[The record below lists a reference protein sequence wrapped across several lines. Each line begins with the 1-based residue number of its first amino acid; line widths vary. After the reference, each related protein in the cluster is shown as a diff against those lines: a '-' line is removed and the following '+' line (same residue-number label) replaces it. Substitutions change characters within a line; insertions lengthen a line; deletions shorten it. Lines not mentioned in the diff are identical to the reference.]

1 MLYSFTEANIF
12 RQTTINKV
20 RLKVEDS
27 CTYTAFAI
35 VTYYQNK
42 SNQEEFLLGCSFKVN
57 NCISLCLKVQNMGT
71 LLFWILWYNNTQNYK
86 DFATELD

>member
-1 MLYSFTEANIF
+1 MLYPFTEANIF

-57 NCISLCLKVQNMGT
+57 NCMSLSQSAEYGHSP
-71 LLFWILWYNNTQNYK
+71 F
-86 DFATELD
+86 LDTVI

>member
-1 MLYSFTEANIF
+1 MLYPFTEANIF

-35 VTYYQNK
+35 VTYCQNK

-71 LLFWILWYNNTQNYK
+71 LLFWIL
-86 DFATELD
+86 